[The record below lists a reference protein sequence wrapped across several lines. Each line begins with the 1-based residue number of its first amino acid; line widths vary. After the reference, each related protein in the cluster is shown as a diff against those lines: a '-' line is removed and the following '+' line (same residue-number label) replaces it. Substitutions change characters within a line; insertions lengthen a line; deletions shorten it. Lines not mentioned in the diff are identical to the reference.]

1 MALMIDPTQFCLFK
15 AREQQLSN
23 GHDDKRCPQCKAIRA
38 VVIKVNNETLDM
50 IEDVYRR
57 TQPDLHFT
65 AKEIAESIRNLK
77 TVH

>member
-1 MALMIDPTQFCLFK
+1 MALVIDPTKYCLFK
-15 AREQQLSN
+15 AREKQLSN

-38 VVIKVNNETLDM
+38 LVIHVNNETLDM
-50 IEDVYRR
+50 IENVYKR

-65 AKEIAESIRNLK
+65 AKEIAQSIHDLK